1 MTQQGAGTPQVCPL
15 PAVHILQLGV
25 CAAIFLS
32 THPTHQVSPS
42 ALGTC
47 CAPHTSQYFKLPA
60 LYIPYQPRAQTPR
73 ATRPHMH
80 GLCRLSH
87 DNLQTGRPL
96 RREPRRA
103 PLVRA
108 KVAAPV
114 PPVLSPIDATIT
126 ISRSSTT
133 RQQLMLSHIL
143 TGSPKARAQFSLRV
157 STKPRN
163 ASSSRRTPQRMR
175 GHRRTTARAYWSR

>member
-1 MTQQGAGTPQVCPL
+1 MSCCWGLIFAFYFVGSPGCHHHHELLQINPTWSICRTTATTKNAHRMTQQGAGTPQVCPL

-32 THPTHQVSPS
+32 AHPTHQVSPS

-60 LYIPYQPRAQTPR
+60 LYIPYQPKAQTPR

-126 ISRSSTT
+126 IS
-133 RQQLMLSHIL
+133 
-143 TGSPKARAQFSLRV
+143 
-157 STKPRN
+157 
-163 ASSSRRTPQRMR
+163 
-175 GHRRTTARAYWSR
+175 